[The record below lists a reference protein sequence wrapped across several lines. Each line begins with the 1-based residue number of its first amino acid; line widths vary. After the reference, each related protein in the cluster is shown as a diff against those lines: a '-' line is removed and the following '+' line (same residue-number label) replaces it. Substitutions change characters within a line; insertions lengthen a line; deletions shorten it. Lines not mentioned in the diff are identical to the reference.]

1 MPAAHAIAKG
11 AREGHTAE
19 KPAYWLHAS
28 GAGILSFHDT
38 EAKVYGEQSN
48 KIYDDLEHIR
58 EILTFP
64 DHAFH
69 RTIDKAVLQAGSESS
84 SVLKTAI
91 VSPTTVYGEF
101 DCPLAIP
108 RTLDKE
114 ILVD

>member
-1 MPAAHAIAKG
+1 MQRNRPTGSIQVALGSSPSMTRKQ
-11 AREGHTAE
+11 
-19 KPAYWLHAS
+19 S
-28 GAGILSFHDT
+28 
-38 EAKVYGEQSN
+38 VYGEQRN
-48 KIYDDLEHIR
+48 RIYDDLEHIR

-64 DHAFH
+64 DHVFH
-69 RTIDKAVLQAGSESS
+69 RTIDKMVLQAGSESS
-84 SVLKTAI
+84 SVLKTAT